1 MNPMDGHEA
10 TRVPVLLDAPHAL
23 IAALGLRVEDAAVW
37 LAATEWTAHAVQT
50 LRDALAPLDR
60 EGLSILAVG
69 SLGRGE
75 ASPRSD
81 LDLVVVFDETSCDPT
96 LAAQARGEA
105 IAILGAL
112 PSPGLDVPQK
122 TFVRPYGLR
131 ELVRNVGG
139 RLDTNEGLTHRAL
152 LLTERVWLT
161 GPACAAH
168 VVSRIFDT
176 YSSGPST
183 RGRVLTA
190 LANDLHRYYR
200 TVCVDYRYKVEEEDK
215 AWAIRSLKLKRS
227 RKLWHLANVALQT
240 FAALEVSE
248 EARDDFVL
256 RWLGAPPLVRVGAV
270 AMGLGFANLVPPMI
284 QLHDRLLA
292 ILGDTDRRAEL
303 EALRHDTRHDSATW
317 RAVDEDNKAFDA
329 ACGAYVRA
337 LIDRAPDDV
346 LRVWLL

>member
-1 MNPMDGHEA
+1 MS
-10 TRVPVLLDAPHAL
+10 APTTSDSKHGVDLVGTPQAL
-23 IAALGLRVEDAAVW
+23 VSALGVGTEDAAVW
-37 LAATEWTAHAVQT
+37 LAATAWTTETVVT
-50 LRDALAPLDR
+50 LRDALAAVER
-60 EGLSILAVG
+60 EGVSILAVG

-75 ASPRSD
+75 ASPHSD
-81 LDLVVVFDETSCDPT
+81 LDLVVVFDETRCDAA
-96 LAAQARGEA
+96 LAARVRAEA
-105 IAILGAL
+105 ITLLGAL
-112 PSPGLDVPQK
+112 PSPALDVPQK
-122 TFVRPYGLR
+122 TFVRPYGLQ

-139 RLDTNEGLTHRAL
+139 RSDTNEGLTHRAL

-161 GPACAAH
+161 GPTCAEH
-168 VVSRIFDT
+168 VVSRIFDA

-240 FAALEVSE
+240 YAALKVD
-248 EARDDFVL
+248 ADLRDDFVRQRL
-256 RWLGAPPLVRVGAV
+256 NAPPLVRVGGV
-270 AMGLGFANLVPPMI
+270 ALALGFGDLVPQMI
-284 QLHDRLLA
+284 RLHDKLLT
-292 ILGDTDRRAEL
+292 ILGDGARRAEL
-303 EALRHDTRHDSATW
+303 EALPHEARHASATW

>member
-1 MNPMDGHEA
+1 MSAPEA
-10 TRVPVLLDAPHAL
+10 RPLVREPAELVD
-23 IAALGLRVEDAAVW
+23 ALGMPHDEAAVW
-37 LAATEWTAHAVQT
+37 LAAFAWTSGAVASI
-50 LRDALAPLDR
+50 RAALAPLDHP
-60 EGLSILAVG
+60 GISVLAVG

-81 LDLVVVFDETSCDPT
+81 LDLVVVHDDTPGRAEQATRLRTAAITTLTTLPT
-96 LAAQARGEA
+96 RV
-105 IAILGAL
+105 
-112 PSPGLDVPQK
+112 LDVPQK
-122 TFVRPYGLR
+122 TFVRPYGLG

-161 GPACAAH
+161 GPDCAELVAAQ
-168 VVSRIFDT
+168 IFRA

-200 TVCVDYRYKVEEEDK
+200 TVCVDYRHKVEEQDK

-227 RKLWHLANVALQT
+227 RKLWHLANIALQT
-240 FAALEVSE
+240 FAALTIDGEDRDAFVFARLCDPPLLRVGQVALALGFE
-248 EARDDFVL
+248 EA
-256 RWLGAPPLVRVGAV
+256 
-270 AMGLGFANLVPPMI
+270 MPPMI
-284 QLHDRLLA
+284 RLHDRLLV
-292 ILGDTDRRAEL
+292 ILGDAERRLEL
-303 EALRHDTRHDSATW
+303 ETLRHDTRHTSATW
-317 RAVDEDNKAFDA
+317 RAIDEDNRAFDA